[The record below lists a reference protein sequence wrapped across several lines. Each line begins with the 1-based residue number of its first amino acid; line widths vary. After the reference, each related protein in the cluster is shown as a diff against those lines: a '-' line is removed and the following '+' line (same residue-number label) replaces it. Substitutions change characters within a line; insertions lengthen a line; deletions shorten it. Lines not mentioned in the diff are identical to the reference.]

1 MEWEGG
7 KGKGRVRGFRCRLG
21 EGKGRKMI

>member
-7 KGKGRVRGFRCRLG
+7 KGGGRGRGFRCRLG
-21 EGKGRKMI
+21 EEKGRKMI